1 MSMSCLPISASSKS
15 SGTSYT
21 SNTPTATGKSLSSFF
36 LAASFDFE
44 SVEPVTI
51 TGETAALPETIFAS
65 SVISTYLVILSEAKD
80 YALARVA
87 TTTFP
92 APRIPATSPSMRAH
106 PSSFHPRPCAPA
118 PSQLPEYPTPAWDS
132 PQISCAAPAW
142 DSARATGNRRPNPCT
157 RCTRCPPTDSP
168 HLLLLSSL
176 CG

>member
-87 TTTFP
+87 P
-92 APRIPATSPSMRAH
+92 
-106 PSSFHPRPCAPA
+106 
-118 PSQLPEYPTPAWDS
+118 
-132 PQISCAAPAW
+132 
-142 DSARATGNRRPNPCT
+142 
-157 RCTRCPPTDSP
+157 
-168 HLLLLSSL
+168 LLSRRLVFQRHPHRCAHIYHRFTRDLARPLRTSFQNIPRQL
-176 CG
+176 GIVLKFTAPLLHGTQQLQQ

>member
-1 MSMSCLPISASSKS
+1 MTLAP
-15 SGTSYT
+15 
-21 SNTPTATGKSLSSFF
+21 SLRALVDFRSFHRTRRNR
-36 LAASFDFE
+36 ANVVMQS
-44 SVEPVTI
+44 
-51 TGETAALPETIFAS
+51 
-65 SVISTYLVILSEAKD
+65 SEAKD

-106 PSSFHPRPCAPA
+106 PSSFHLRPCAPA

-142 DSARATGNRRPNPCT
+142 DSASATVNRPPNPCT

-168 HLLLLSSL
+168 HLLLPSSL
-176 CG
+176 CC